1 MRASG
6 LVRKYLLTPCPLQSG
21 QLPVGVLVIGGNA
34 TIADVHAAIL
44 TMISDARK
52 VLFL

>member
-6 LVRKYLLTPCPLQSG
+6 LVHKYLLTFCPLQSG
-21 QLPVGVLVIGGNA
+21 QLQVGVLVISADA

-44 TMISDARK
+44 TVISDARK